1 MFDWSTG
8 LTGLRVGAI
17 SDLAGLYIAE
27 KTRLRNAEEQKRLLY
42 VAMTRARENLIISCA
57 PRSRR
62 SSGSFLSM
70 LDGTLSDSIHNAE
83 ASKPVN
89 VGNGTVEIEVVSA
102 SLTAPSGA
110 TGKSKLAKKELNW
123 QSFIDTWTRRTA
135 SYEKAQQYASF
146 LTPTLLKGQEEA
158 STEAGSKFNGASY
171 RHTPALVV
179 GDLAHRF
186 LQQWKFGGVTNN
198 FEAQLRDFIGR
209 ALPREFASSHREIE
223 SDLQDIFR
231 GFFGSKAYADLAS
244 ARILGREVPLLMP
257 WDGRIM
263 EGVID
268 VIYERDRLL
277 YLADYKTD
285 RISRNEL
292 SQGADRYRQQA
303 EVYTRAAVQGLRRE
317 VAAFKVIFLRL
328 GAAVEVR
335 SSGKQEELFTE

>member
-1 MFDWSTG
+1 M
-8 LTGLRVGAI
+8 
-17 SDLAGLYIAE
+17 
-27 KTRLRNAEEQKRLLY
+27 
-42 VAMTRARENLIISCA
+42 
-57 PRSRR
+57 
-62 SSGSFLSM
+62 
-70 LDGTLSDSIHNAE
+70 
-83 ASKPVN
+83 
-89 VGNGTVEIEVVSA
+89 EIEVVSA
-102 SLTAPSGA
+102 SLTAPSRA
-110 TGKSKLAKKELNW
+110 KGKSKQAKKQLNW

-135 SYEKAQQYASF
+135 SYEKAQQYAPF
-146 LTPTLLKGQEEA
+146 LTPTLLKRQEEA
-158 STEAGSKFNGASY
+158 FTEAGSKFNGDSY

-209 ALPREFASSHREIE
+209 ALPREFASSRREIE

-268 VIYERDRLL
+268 VIYERDGLL

-292 SQGADRYRQQA
+292 SRGADRYHQQA
-303 EVYTRAAVQGLRRE
+303 EIYTRAAVQGLRRE

-328 GAAVEVR
+328 GEAVDVQL
-335 SSGKQEELFTE
+335 SPKQGELWA